1 MKNEVENYL
10 AEEVSNKEETLNEKL
25 LLLHPGS

>member
-10 AEEVSNKEETLNEKL
+10 AEEVSNKEEMLNEKL